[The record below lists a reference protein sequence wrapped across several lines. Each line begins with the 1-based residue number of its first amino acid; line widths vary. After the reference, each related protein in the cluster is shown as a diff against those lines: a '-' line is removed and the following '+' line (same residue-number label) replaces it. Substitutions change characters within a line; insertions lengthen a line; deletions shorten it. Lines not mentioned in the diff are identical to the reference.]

1 MILTKLKFYLCRTV
15 VTGIKVLGL
24 CAVEGIFKKSLSIND
39 FMHLMIIIPPQSE
52 SLLIGFETD

>member
-15 VTGIKVLGL
+15 VTGWDKGL